1 MERFVKLS
9 DVKSAMTAAFEKY
22 RTKTADGAAP
32 DPRVAGMNADKMA
45 ISVCLTDGTCFDVG
59 DSQSPFAMGSL
70 LRIPL
75 YTQLY
80 TQMSP
85 MQLAQKMGKCGCS
98 HCSCHSSKPKGIHA
112 KNIRLVSLVQPVG
125 DADGKMEIL
134 SKLMISLM
142 GSSPMLDDNLYKTA
156 VKKNCELGV
165 ENMLA
170 TNDYEL
176 YDDAPVAIDIAT
188 KLHSMLVTTQQLAQ
202 MGATIAA
209 DGVNPMSGV
218 PVFDGRLSEN
228 IVAMMAAK
236 GPKKMRKPW
245 MTITGVPAMSSFGG
259 GFMTVIPGFGSIAAF
274 SPELIDGHV
283 PFKAAM
289 AMREIVTTLDLNVFA
304 SARVKVKKE

>member
-1 MERFVKLS
+1 MS
-9 DVKSAMTAAFEKY
+9 DVKSAVTAAFEKY

-59 DSQSPFAMGSL
+59 DSQAPFAMGSL

-245 MTITGVPAMSSFGG
+245 MTITGVPAMSGFGG